1 MSALN
6 TKAQA
11 AYAGTRYPRPAW
23 RRWEV
28 LAICALA
35 ALALWV
41 FVRPFIERIAS
52 LIG

>member
-1 MSALN
+1 MSALH

-11 AYAGTRYPRPAW
+11 AVSIYYYRRPVW
-23 RRWEV
+23 RRWETV
-28 LAICALA
+28 AVATLA
-35 ALALWV
+35 ALVLWV